1 MKKLIPVALLILLGA
16 NPFCPECDSIVHQ
29 EWCSAHEVTEVVQTA
44 EAATEEIAEAVKEE
58 VMDEDEDPLTYVG
71 NFKITYY
78 DACVYCCGN
87 TNGITASGTKATV
100 GRTVSADPNVL
111 PLGTHILI
119 DDVEYVVEDTGS
131 AIKGNI
137 LDVFVGS
144 HEEALQL
151 GVNYKD
157 VYLIEGR

>member
-1 MKKLIPVALLILLGA
+1 MKKFIPMALLILLGA
-16 NPFCPECDSIVHQ
+16 NPFCPECDSIHHQ
-29 EWCSAHEVTEVVQTA
+29 EWCSQYEA
-44 EAATEEIAEAVKEE
+44 EATVEEIAEVVEE
-58 VMDEDEDPLTYVG
+58 PTEEPMDEDEDPLTYVG

-87 TNGITASGTKATV
+87 TDGITASGTKATV
-100 GRTVSADPNVL
+100 GRTVSADPSVI
-111 PLGTHILI
+111 PMGTHILI

-151 GVNYKD
+151 GVDYKD
-157 VYLIEGR
+157 VYIIER